1 MTEYIDREALKKKA
15 YPFPCAIGVEYA
27 VPIRAI
33 DEAPAADVQE
43 VRHGEWKECYEDWR
57 KQIAGDECSVC
68 GFQHFGASISHY
80 HYCPNC
86 GAKMDESEDEE

>member
-86 GAKMDESEDEE
+86 GAKMFESEDEE